1 MSDFTQR
8 RLHLLRALTSLPL
21 PSDGNGERMREF
33 MTQRQR
39 LMEDLQV
46 LDKEA
51 PPQNTQAGQEQDEVE
66 HYLKLSLEQNEQ
78 IVQLLQGHESNLEN
92 ELAQL
97 NRARTKIKQR
107 QHGGALGQR
116 LNTKI

>member
-39 LMEDLQV
+39 LMEDLQA

-51 PPQNTQAGQEQDEVE
+51 PLHDTKPHDKGEVE

-78 IVQLLQGHESNLEN
+78 IVQLLQGHESELEN
-92 ELAQL
+92 ELAQM
-97 NRARTKIKQR
+97 NQAQIKIKQR
-107 QHGGALGQR
+107 QHGGSLGQR